1 MIRPKVATYQ
11 IVRRSRSRMRRWIPS
26 RDEVASIAKTIPG
39 APHGLDQLD
48 GVLIVDFATEPPHQH
63 LEDVSER
70 VVILVPDVRG
80 DRGPVNDLSMMKHE
94 KLQQGEFFR
103 GQLDRIPG
111 ASHALRI
118 EIDLEVGN
126 T

>member
-1 MIRPKVATYQ
+1 MRPNVAPYQ

-63 LEDVSER
+63 PNRREFALHRKCERDTLKSVRYSAAAGTLIGRVPKGVTYVSRSWRSKE
-70 VVILVPDVRG
+70 
-80 DRGPVNDLSMMKHE
+80 
-94 KLQQGEFFR
+94 
-103 GQLDRIPG
+103 
-111 ASHALRI
+111 
-118 EIDLEVGN
+118 
-126 T
+126 